1 MARMIR
7 EEGLEV
13 MQSDLRKNKKIN
25 QIRTQKDT
33 KGHKNKLMA
42 AMDVFQRNSE
52 DHVRYVR
59 KNIQLAYMDSNL

>member
-1 MARMIR
+1 MARLIR

-33 KGHKNKLMA
+33 
-42 AMDVFQRNSE
+42 R
-52 DHVRYVR
+52 
-59 KNIQLAYMDSNL
+59 INLWLLWMYFKETAKIM